1 MLYQTVNEFGDTV
14 QNDWINKI
22 GRCALREINVDY
34 ASSGS
39 FSTFKNGA
47 PTNMVLSLT
56 FEEMSLLDSGLVEQG
71 Y

>member
-1 MLYQTVNEFGDTV
+1 ME
-14 QNDWINKI
+14 NDFLNKI

-47 PTNMVLSLT
+47 PTNMILSLT
-56 FEEMSLLDSGLVEQG
+56 FEEMELLDSSMIEAG

>member
-1 MLYQTVNEFGDTV
+1 M

-34 ASSGS
+34 ASAGS
-39 FSTFKNGA
+39 FSTFENGA

-56 FEEMSLLDSGLVEQG
+56 FEEMSLLDSDLVEQG